1 MAPMK
6 CLKVQV
12 SDSILEMPG
21 TWVKVLYF
29 NKLSLLCSNLLDLA
43 TVSMTIQ
50 DHL

>member
-21 TWVKVLYF
+21 TWYDNTGSFIRKIE
-29 NKLSLLCSNLLDLA
+29 C
-43 TVSMTIQ
+43 
-50 DHL
+50 